1 MMVGN
6 NNKPNNIFSSFAWKG
21 GTTTTKE
28 ASTHSDSQGIFEHHG
43 SSPSG
48 SLLGSSVS
56 GAAKRFLSGLPSSSG
71 SRQHAALDVG
81 LFMSSHRPQVILL
94 ERLLSAQEDTAKNVA
109 IDLSEMIQ
117 DRRVFCAA
125 LVELHRCPCLPVE
138 CGERQEAT
146 YEVRAFVSKA
156 LGVTLAAT
164 AADGLA
170 FAGWCLWLQHK
181 ARVYLTA
188 DAIKPFCRKHAID
201 AIDMFEFLIPHAN
214 RKGFFT
220 TPRLRNAELGIR
232 RCLQAASWVTG
243 AVEGPREVQEAGLQE
258 VQEAADVGEKAQ
270 STTHLDAAQLG
281 VLKTCLASP
290 VSCISGGA
298 GVGKTTVLGALVAT
312 IGKDVNIVCMAFTHK
327 ARRVLQSKLGSPPQ
341 PLSTTTTTA
350 STRNQTRNQNQNNQS
365 VQCATIHSYIA
376 QLYRALSSILQVPI
390 SSSSSSPDL
399 LAGQCG
405 PADDDEFAAVYCA
418 GGAKTSTV
426 PGELHQ
432 FYRPHFFIID
442 EASMVDLELFSE
454 LAHVI
459 MEVSQVVPAF
469 RYQFCI
475 VGDDGQLQPIGRGEL
490 FRELCNLHDST
501 PTLKVCRLNVCYR
514 TDSRDLFDACSRL
527 RQGFLHEETSPSW
540 VVRMFDDDAQ
550 MDKGLSRIIRQRCKG
565 EKADALRVQYIA
577 WQNKDVR
584 RVNVRVQQELL
595 AAGHIGPVPWHG
607 RFGNVFYKHDRVVF
621 CGVQQQ
627 QGPSSGTQAQAH
639 AQTHNHNHNH
649 NHTRAPPTS
658 RKATD
663 GVTNAMTGT
672 VADILQGGA
681 GIRIVWDGAAA
692 PDTIIRSQHSRIL
705 SDLSLSYCMTVHKA
719 QGSEYDCIVVP
730 CFEAAKMLRCLDR
743 RWLYTAATRAKVQAM
758 LLCTPEARDFV
769 EKDISP
775 LPVSGLAFGI

>member
-1 MMVGN
+1 MMAGISS
-6 NNKPNNIFSSFAWKG
+6 NKPNNIFSSFAWKG
-21 GTTTTKE
+21 GTTATKE
-28 ASTHSDSQGIFEHHG
+28 ASTHSDSQGIFEHHTE

-56 GAAKRFLSGLPSSSG
+56 GAAKRFLSPSSSG
-71 SRQHAALDVG
+71 RQQHAALDVG

-125 LVELHRCPCLPVE
+125 LVELQRCPCLPVE

-146 YEVRAFVSKA
+146 YEVRAFVAKA
-156 LGVTLAAT
+156 LGVPLAAT

-232 RCLQAASWVTG
+232 RCLQAASRVTDAAG
-243 AVEGPREVQEAGLQE
+243 AGLQE
-258 VQEAADVGEKAQ
+258 VQEAADVGEKPP
-270 STTHLDAAQLG
+270 STTQLDAAQLG

-327 ARRVLQSKLGSPPQ
+327 ARRVLQSKLGTPPQ
-341 PLSTTTTTA
+341 PLSTTTA
-350 STRNQTRNQNQNNQS
+350 STKNQTRNQNQNQNNQS

-376 QLYRALSSILQVPI
+376 QLHRALSSILQVPI
-390 SSSSSSPDL
+390 SSSSASSASPDL
-399 LAGQCG
+399 VGFHSDPCG
-405 PADDDEFAAVYCA
+405 PADNGEFAAVYCA
-418 GGAKTSTV
+418 GAKTSTKTSTTTA
-426 PGELHQ
+426 ELHQ

-459 MEVSQVVPAF
+459 MEVSQLVPAF

-501 PTLKVCRLNVCYR
+501 LPTLKVCRLNVCYR
-514 TDSRDLFDACSRL
+514 TDSRDLFDACTRL

-540 VVRMFDDDAQ
+540 VVQMFDDDAQ

-627 QGPSSGTQAQAH
+627 QGASSGPQ
-639 AQTHNHNHNH
+639 AQTHAQA
-649 NHTRAPPTS
+649 HTRAPPTS